1 MKLEFIG
8 LLAAGFSIIGL
19 MPQIYKSYKTKHT
32 RDISLKWLI
41 LSMVAHVL
49 WLTYGISNMLLPV
62 MITSSSVSIM
72 TIALILMKIKKK

>member
-8 LLAAGFSIIGL
+8 LLAAFFSIIGL
-19 MPQIYKSYKTKHT
+19 MPQVYKAYKTKHT

-41 LSMVAHVL
+41 LSMTANVL
-49 WLTYGISNMLLPV
+49 WFTYGISNMLLPV

-72 TIALILMKIKKK
+72 TIALILMKTKKK